1 MFNTTINLFNSIQ
14 FLRHLKEFFG
24 VMFKIQAKQS
34 DDDNSVA
41 GEESKILLS
50 CVGAQYT
57 NINKI
62 WCSKQTE
69 EGSGIL
75 RP

>member
-1 MFNTTINLFNSIQ
+1 MLLFSFYSIIFLNFFNTTINLFNSIQ

-41 GEESKILLS
+41 GEKSKILLS
-50 CVGAQYT
+50 CVGVEYA
-57 NINKI
+57 NVNK
-62 WCSKQTE
+62 TMV
-69 EGSGIL
+69 
-75 RP
+75 